1 MIIQRGRAC
10 RANPASLRAAG
21 IVSAMLALVLCI
33 PAAAS
38 AGEGS
43 VSDPRELGTAL
54 DLKALT
60 HSDDGP
66 SVVYTAETHAPFTD
80 QSAAFKWGIDR
91 DGDEDFDLF
100 VTTEWRGGKVAGAVT
115 DTAGRELAAAVVSR
129 PGPNVIKVSFPVAA
143 LGGAGAYR
151 YAVNAGHTGGEAGRD
166 LAPDAGLSQHRLG
179 TIAGPSGSHTRAA
192 AAAPVPA
199 APVEPDAVDAAPQAN
214 LPTTGADD
222 GRALLPAAGAAFM
235 VGGALIACA
244 PRGGRRSWRG
254 VR

>member
-1 MIIQRGRAC
+1 
-10 RANPASLRAAG
+10 
-21 IVSAMLALVLCI
+21 VLALVLCI
-33 PAAAS
+33 PATAS

-43 VSDPRELGTAL
+43 VSDPRELGITL

-80 QSAAFKWGIDR
+80 RLAAFKWGIDR

-100 VTTEWRGGKVAGAVT
+100 VTTEWRGGKLAAAVK
-115 DTAGRELAAAVVSR
+115 DIAGRELAAATVSR

-143 LGGAGAYR
+143 LGGAGTYR
-151 YAVNAGHTGGEAGRD
+151 YAVNAGHTEGEAGAD

-179 TIAGPSGSHTRAA
+179 TIAGPSGTGTRAA
-192 AAAPVPA
+192 AAALAEPVP
-199 APVEPDAVDAAPQAN
+199 VDAAPPRREAAAASAPHAS
-214 LPTTGADD
+214 LPTTGPDH
-222 GRALLPAAGAAFM
+222 GRALLPVAGAALM
-235 VGGALIACA
+235 AGGALIAAA
-244 PRGGRRSWRG
+244 PRRARRSWRG